1 MRNFVQPGDNLT
13 VPAPEA
19 VVSGGVVIV
28 GDLKGVAAHDADANA
43 DVTIAT
49 RGVFELPNGDT
60 FTPGAKVYWDAA
72 NNLAKTTAT
81 GNTLIGVATESTS
94 GPGGNVAVKIG

>member
-49 RGVFELPNGDT
+49 RGVFNVAKDASFFNVGD
-60 FTPGAKVYWDAA
+60 AVYWDGAA
-72 NNLAKTTAT
+72 ATSTAT
-81 GNTLIGVATESTS
+81 DNDKIGAATAYADS
-94 GPGGNVAVKIG
+94 GAAVVAVKIG